1 MLKPSQRSTATNLR
15 LISLLLFIVFLTI
28 PEMVIAQTGSVK
40 GRIYNRINNEA
51 VPFANVVIEG
61 TTTGVVSD
69 IDGNYR
75 LDGLE
80 PGIYTLVCS
89 FVGFEQV
96 TINEVSVSPSKPVI
110 LDIALSETAN
120 KLDEVVIEA
129 SPFEI
134 LPESP
139 VSVREISAT
148 EILRNPGSNRDISN
162 VVRSLPGVA
171 SSVSFRNDLIVR
183 GGAPNENRFY
193 LDGIEVPNINHFA
206 TQGSSGGP
214 VGMINVNFIRDV
226 NFYAGAFP
234 VNRGNAL
241 SSVMEFKQISGN
253 DERFS
258 GSFMVGSSDI
268 GLTLEGP
275 TGENSAFIF
284 SARRSYL
291 QFLFQALKL
300 PFLPTYN
307 DFQYKHDFRI
317 NDKNKIT
324 LIGLGAIDDFALN
337 EKVND
342 GVTDPEVIERN
353 DYILGNLPINTQWNY
368 AVGAKWTHFSKNSYQ
383 ETVVSRNHL
392 QNKSFKYQDNI
403 QIPENLILDYV
414 SEEIENK
421 VRFEHHLDQ
430 NGWNVMA
437 GVGYEHVLYKNS
449 TFQRRPAGG
458 TVVTLDYNSVLRF
471 NKYALFAQASRSL
484 LGNKLTLS
492 AGIRTD
498 FNDYSDE
505 MANPL
510 DQLSPRF
517 SASYLITPK
526 FAFNFNVG
534 RFSQLPP
541 YTVLGYRNTNEDLVN
556 RDNGVKYIH
565 NNHIVA
571 GFEYKPNLYAKISL
585 EGFYKVYQNYPFLI
599 ADSVSLANLGGDFGV
614 IGNEPATSISEGRSY
629 GIEVLAQQRL
639 ADKIYGIFS
648 YTFVKSEFT
657 DKNGEY
663 VPSSWDNGHIL
674 NMTVGRK
681 FVNNWEV
688 GMKFR
693 LQGGPP
699 YTPID
704 VATSSL
710 KEVWDVTGQGIPD
723 YNRLNTERL
732 PLSHGLDIRV
742 DKTWYLG
749 RMTLNVYFDIQ
760 NVYNFQNEN
769 PPFLNVVKD
778 ANGLPIEDPNNPD
791 AYLTKQVSNVS
802 GTVLPS
808 VGILWMF

>member
-1 MLKPSQRSTATNLR
+1 MLKPSQNKTKAGRLLTFLSLIVVMLIVPNLA
-15 LISLLLFIVFLTI
+15 S
-28 PEMVIAQTGSVK
+28 AQTGTIK
-40 GRIYNRINNEA
+40 GRIYNRINNEP

-61 TTTGVVSD
+61 TNTGVVSD
-69 IDGNYR
+69 FDGLYR

-80 PGIYTLVCS
+80 PGNYTIICS
-89 FVGFEQV
+89 FVGFEQA
-96 TINEVSVSPSKPVI
+96 TIEEIGVSPSKPVI
-110 LDIALSETAN
+110 IDIALVETAN
-120 KLDEVVIEA
+120 KLDEVVIES
-129 SPFEI
+129 SPFEV

-183 GGAPNENRFY
+183 GGAPNENRFF

-226 NFYAGAFP
+226 NFYSGAFP

-241 SSVMEFKQISGN
+241 SSVMEFQQISGN

-275 TGENSAFIF
+275 TGERSAFIL

-337 EKVND
+337 KSVND
-342 GVTDPEVIERN
+342 GVTDQEVIERN
-353 DYILGNLPINTQWNY
+353 EYILGNLPVNTQWNY

-392 QNKSFKYQDNI
+392 QNKAVKYQDNI
-403 QIPENLILDYV
+403 NTPENLILNYE

-421 VRFEHHLDQ
+421 VRFEHHLEQ
-430 NGWNVMA
+430 NGWNIMA
-437 GVGYEHVLYKNS
+437 GIGYQHVLYKNS
-449 TFQRRPAGG
+449 TFQKRPIGN
-458 TVVTLDYNSVLRF
+458 TVVTLDYTSVLRF
-471 NKYALFAQASRSL
+471 NKYALFAQASRTFF
-484 LGNKLTLS
+484 GNKLTLS
-492 AGIRTD
+492 AGLRTD
-498 FNDYSDE
+498 FNDYSNV

-526 FAFNFNVG
+526 FAFNFNIG

-541 YTVLGYRNTNEDLVN
+541 YTVLGFRNTNEDLVN
-556 RDNGVKYIH
+556 KENGVTYIH
-565 NNHIVA
+565 NNHYVA
-571 GFEYKPNLYAKISL
+571 GFEYKPNLYAKISI
-585 EGFYKVYQNYPFLI
+585 EGFYKVYQDYPFLL

-614 IGNEPATSISEGRSY
+614 IGNEPASSISDGRAY

-657 DKNGEY
+657 DKNGEF

-674 NMTVGRK
+674 NLTVGRK

-704 VATSSL
+704 RETSSL
-710 KEVWDVTGQGIPD
+710 KEVWDVTGRGIPD
-723 YNRLNTERL
+723 YSRLNTERL

-749 RMTLNVYFDIQ
+749 RMTLNVYLDIQ
-760 NVYNFQNEN
+760 NIYNFQNEN
-769 PPFLNVVKD
+769 PPFLNVIRD
-778 ANGLPIEDPNNPD
+778 ADGIPLTDPDNPQ
-791 AYLTKQVSNVS
+791 AYLTREVSNVS